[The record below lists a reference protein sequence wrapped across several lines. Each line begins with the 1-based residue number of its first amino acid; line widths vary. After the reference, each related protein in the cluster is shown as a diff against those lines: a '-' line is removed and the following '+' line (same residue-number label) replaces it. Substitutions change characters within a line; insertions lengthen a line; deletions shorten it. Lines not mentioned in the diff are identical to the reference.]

1 MREQTVST
9 FVCWWLTGIL
19 TSTALVAK
27 RPNNIIAMAGDMGW
41 SDIGYYGGRTG
52 EELKAEGK

>member
-1 MREQTVST
+1 LS
-9 FVCWWLTGIL
+9 
-19 TSTALVAK
+19 STALVAK